1 MYRLEKLALNGFKS
15 FTSPTEFSVPE
26 GITAIVGPNGCGKS
40 NIADAI
46 NWVIGEQKTRTL
58 RAEQMGDVIF
68 NGTDKRRPL
77 GLAEVSIHL
86 VQNGAAAA
94 PSDGG
99 GGNGQPAGS
108 GPNGDRSISITR
120 RLFRSGDSEYLI
132 DGQRSRL
139 KDVQELLAEIR
150 VGTGVYSIIEQGKV
164 DAVLAS
170 RPRDRRVLIE
180 EAAGI
185 ALFKIRRRQAQTKL
199 EATEANLLRI
209 NDIVGEIGRQIG
221 SLKRQAARARRYA
234 RITEAIDRAE
244 RTLLRHEAA
253 ELDRRASRLRE
264 RRAAVQMEESEAAAV
279 LGRDEARLEEARD
292 AVCRETAKHQ
302 EARDALHDLDRAI
315 DALRGRVERWR
326 EDESEARAQIERSR
340 AEAARLGARLGE
352 AEERRGALAASREE
366 AARKCAAAEGA
377 VSDRETLLR
386 VDDAALQ
393 SAEAALEIAREDL
406 TAATGE
412 LSEARSRVRRLQ
424 DLIGRCEADI
434 AGLDREKEA
443 TDSESAALEARRSQQ
458 EARAAE
464 AVAAVAAA
472 RERAVTAEGERGEAS
487 ALRERLLLERE
498 ETRGRLRALEE
509 RLGSLEAVASG
520 ASPDLEGIE
529 GRAGL
534 RLLSDLLA
542 PPEELD
548 RAVDASLSALL
559 RGYLTPSAEAAVA
572 IVELLKDRGRGRALL
587 IPADGAP
594 EGPPD
599 APIVPPGAE
608 GVVGGLGD
616 LLAGSEPLP
625 PALAVVL
632 ARIVV
637 VTDVRSA
644 LRLRDRL
651 AGHDLV
657 TLQGDFFSRDGW
669 VEGGAELP
677 KEAGVMTLRRLVGRL
692 SAEAA
697 AAGARIGEL
706 DDRIGVAEARIGEL
720 SATAAGWRD
729 REAGFSRELEGL
741 RLRTETLEDE
751 ATRISLRREA
761 QTGESARLEEDAVM
775 LRSDLSREAAR
786 HDALLQLR
794 EELQRAVE
802 SRTGE
807 CDALR
812 SSLSRAGEELQRQR
826 EQASGARERRAALE
840 AEFRHHEEMLVE
852 VGQRMAKEAEEQ
864 GRWEDRLQ
872 EARTR
877 AAGDGEALADR
888 MAERIL
894 AEGTVRSVEAALL
907 SRREALSA
915 CEGAERESRRRLE
928 AVRERSH
935 ELALEEERLAGDRR
949 SMEGRV
955 AERGWPSVEE
965 AIEDLSDEEV
975 ARDAEEVRRNLA
987 DLRSKRERMGPVN
1000 LMAVDQF
1007 RELEERHTFI
1017 VGQRKDLEESIQS
1030 LKETIARINRQSRER
1045 FLDAF
1050 ERTRVYF
1057 GELFRILFDGGRAD
1071 LRLVP
1076 LEGDGEVDLLEAGL
1090 EITAQPPGKRLQ
1102 SISLLSGGEKALTA
1116 IALLFALFRY
1126 SPSPFCLLD
1135 EVDAPLD
1142 EANVLRFVNLL
1153 RSMAT
1158 ETQFIVVTHNRR
1170 TMEAAD
1176 MLYGITME
1184 EPGISRTVSIVMG
1197 SPDERRE
1204 VAQTLPGEMAA
1215 RHRGD
1220 GRGARVPT
1228 RAAPPLEA

>member
-1 MYRLEKLALNGFKS
+1 MYRLEKLGLNGFKS
-15 FTSPTEFSVPE
+15 FTSPTEFTVRG
-26 GITAIVGPNGCGKS
+26 GITAVVGPNGCGKS

-46 NWVIGEQKTRTL
+46 NWVIGEQRTRTL
-58 RAEQMGDVIF
+58 RAEHMGDVIF
-68 NGTDKRRPL
+68 NGTDKRRPM

-86 VQNGAAAA
+86 MQNGEEAV
-94 PSDGG
+94 PSDDR
-99 GGNGQPAGS
+99 GGNGQPEGS
-108 GPNGDRSISITR
+108 GLNGDRSVSITR

-132 DGQRSRL
+132 DGQRCRL
-139 KDVQELLAEIR
+139 RDVQELLAEIR

-185 ALFKIRRRQAQTKL
+185 ALFKIRKRQAQTKL

-209 NDIVGEIGRQIG
+209 NDIVGEIERQIG

-244 RTLLRHEAA
+244 RILLGHEAA
-253 ELDRRASRLRE
+253 ELDQRASRLRE
-264 RRAAVQMEESEAAAV
+264 RRAEVQVEESEAAAT
-279 LGRDEARLEEARD
+279 LGRDEARLEEAR
-292 AVCRETAKHQ
+292 ATVSRETAKHQ

-315 DALRGRVERWR
+315 DSLRARVERWR
-326 EDESEARAQIERSR
+326 EEESEARSQIERSR
-340 AEAARLGARLGE
+340 AEGARLDGRLAE
-352 AEERRGALAASREE
+352 VEERRSALATSRDE
-366 AARKCAAAEGA
+366 AARECAAAEDA
-377 VSDRETLLR
+377 VRDRETISR
-386 VDDAALQ
+386 VDYAALQ
-393 SAEAALEIAREDL
+393 SAEAALDIAREDL
-406 TAATGE
+406 TAAAGE
-412 LSEARSRVRRLQ
+412 LSDARSQVRRLE

-434 AGLDREKEA
+434 AEMDREGEA
-443 TDSESAALEARRSQQ
+443 TDSDSAALAARRSQQ
-458 EARAAE
+458 EERAAQ

-472 RERAVTAEGERGEAS
+472 LERAVTAEGKRGEES

-498 ETRGRLRALEE
+498 ETRGRLKALEE
-509 RLGSLEAVASG
+509 RLDSLHALADG
-520 ASPDLEGIE
+520 AGPELEGIE
-529 GRAGL
+529 GRARL
-534 RLLSDLLA
+534 KLLSDFLA

-559 RGYLTPSAEAAVA
+559 RGYLASSAEEAVA
-572 IVELLKDRGRGRALL
+572 IVEVLKDRGRGRAVLV
-587 IPADGAP
+587 PSDGARP
-594 EGPPD
+594 GRRD
-599 APIVPPGAE
+599 APPLPSGAE

-616 LLAGSEPLP
+616 LLGGPEPLP
-625 PALAVVL
+625 PALAMVL

-637 VTDVRSA
+637 ATDVRSA

-651 AGHDLV
+651 AGHDIV

-697 AAGARIGEL
+697 AARARIAEL
-706 DDRIGVAEARIGEL
+706 DDRIGVVEARIGEL
-720 SATAAGWRD
+720 AVTAAEWRD
-729 REAGFSRELEGL
+729 RETVLSRELEGL
-741 RLRTETLEDE
+741 RLRTETLEEE

-761 QTGESARLEEDAVM
+761 QAGERARLEEDAVV
-775 LRSDLSREAAR
+775 LRSDLSQVAAR
-786 HDALLQLR
+786 HAALIQRR

-812 SSLSRAGEELQRQR
+812 ASLSLTGEEVQGLR
-826 EQASGARERRAALE
+826 ERASEVRERRAALE
-840 AEFRHHEEMLVE
+840 VEFRHHEELVVD
-852 VGQRMAKEAEEQ
+852 VGQRIAGEAEEHR
-864 GRWEDRLQ
+864 RWEARLQ

-915 CEGAERESRRRLE
+915 CEGAERGARQRLE
-928 AVRERSH
+928 AIRERSH
-935 ELALEEERLAGDRR
+935 EVALEEERLAGDWR

-955 AERGWPSVEE
+955 AERGWPGVEE
-965 AIEDLSDEEV
+965 AIGDLSDEET
-975 ARDAEEVRRNLA
+975 ARDAEDVARELE

-1050 ERTRVYF
+1050 EKTRSYF

-1071 LRLVP
+1071 LRLVAP
-1076 LEGDGEVDLLEAGL
+1076 EGDGDVDVLEAGL

-1153 RSMAT
+1153 RSMAS

-1197 SPDERRE
+1197 SADERRE

-1215 RHRGD
+1215 RHSGD
-1220 GRGARVPT
+1220 GRGARVPS
-1228 RAAPPLEA
+1228 RAAPPIDS